1 MELIVIQL
9 WLMARNVVALIV
21 LLVNVKH
28 EKTSMNPLV
37 LNQNVTIPSATVYML
52 VIIVVD
58 AMINVFG
65 TSCWYPLME
74 VYIIWYHEKRRN
86 WQIYL
91 AKSIGKNMRSQWLI
105 SSRKVDYTR
114 TTWREYCA
122 TSFIVSSLEI
132 ILLWNVFADLLRTIL
147 AQPCWQICTIIR
159 DNNPF
164 LMLSSNLNT
173 SVNTK

>member
-9 WLMARNVVALIV
+9 WLMARNVVALLV

-74 VYIIWYHEKRRN
+74 VYII
-86 WQIYL
+86 
-91 AKSIGKNMRSQWLI
+91 
-105 SSRKVDYTR
+105 
-114 TTWREYCA
+114 
-122 TSFIVSSLEI
+122 
-132 ILLWNVFADLLRTIL
+132 
-147 AQPCWQICTIIR
+147 
-159 DNNPF
+159 
-164 LMLSSNLNT
+164 
-173 SVNTK
+173 